1 MKSILR
7 PFSDRISGRVTEQR
21 DLRDGLK
28 MICRHFILDKNRNKK
43 ETLGNPIGQSS
54 YYNLNNKLFFLR
66 SVKFSSEAIQIAE
79 SRIFKVFCNNT

>member
-21 DLRDGLK
+21 DLRLRGGLK

-43 ETLGNPIGQSS
+43 ETLGVRNE
-54 YYNLNNKLFFLR
+54 N
-66 SVKFSSEAIQIAE
+66 EA
-79 SRIFKVFCNNT
+79 